1 MGKKKPVQLPF
12 EQNVEYQEWKPSETP
27 DTQALRSMSAMPE
40 TLAPALQAQY
50 DRAQERS
57 AQSWGSAYGANIP
70 DVTRRAMQGQERRGM
85 MADYGAQVGQAAF
98 DANNANFQRRLACK
112 ARAMASRTNCLKEE
126 VFGAISLLVERRLA
140 QRLQADLQGEDN
152 ADRIIYI

>member
-1 MGKKKPVQLPF
+1 MGKKKPQQLPF
-12 EQNVEYQEWKPSETP
+12 EQNVQYQEWKPSETA

-50 DRAQERS
+50 DRAQEKS

-85 MADYGAQVGQAAF
+85 MADLGSQLSQASF
-98 DANNANFQRRLACK
+98 DANNANFQRRMALAEMTLGRPLQSK
-112 ARAMASRTNCLKEE
+112 SYGYNSQMPQSG
-126 VFGAISLLVERRLA
+126 GALNSIINGAAQVGSAAVLA
-140 QRLQADLQGEDN
+140 
-152 ADRIIYI
+152 Y

>member
-40 TLAPALQAQY
+40 TLAPVLQAQY

-85 MADYGAQVGQAAF
+85 MADYGAQMGQAAF
-98 DANNANFQRRLACK
+98 DANNANFQRRLALAEMTLGRPLQSK
-112 ARAMASRTNCLKEE
+112 SSGFNSQIPQSSGLGAAALQGAASVGGT
-126 VFGAISLLVERRLA
+126 ALLVF
-140 QRLQADLQGEDN
+140 
-152 ADRIIYI
+152 